1 VPGERDLTAPR
12 RATRVRN
19 SRESD
24 GVVSA
29 CFAMVPPARLLFAQV
44 DAYAWQEDD

>member
-1 VPGERDLTAPR
+1 MPGERGLPAHGVR
-12 RATRVRN
+12 RFQTQW
-19 SRESD
+19 SD